1 MWALVFS
8 LMPFLISIETLF
20 VFNVILS
27 VFSLETLLFFLNRGL
42 IYLKGANGLECR
54 HRVEAERIHFENA
67 DLNFCESTLSH
78 ST

>member
-42 IYLKGANGLECR
+42 IYLKGAKGLECR
-54 HRVEAERIHFENA
+54 HRVEAERIHFDVTFDVNVIF
-67 DLNFCESTLSH
+67 L
-78 ST
+78 